1 MREVLEFAFEDAW
14 HFIGCCVFMML
25 VALWK
30 PVEINIVHGIL
41 EDDDDA
47 DQA

>member
-30 PVEINIVHGIL
+30 PVEINILNGFVNG
-41 EDDDDA
+41 EDEDED
-47 DQA
+47 

>member
-14 HFIGCCVFMML
+14 HFIGCCVFMAL

-30 PVEINIVHGIL
+30 PVEINILNGFVNG
-41 EDDDDA
+41 EDEDED
-47 DQA
+47 